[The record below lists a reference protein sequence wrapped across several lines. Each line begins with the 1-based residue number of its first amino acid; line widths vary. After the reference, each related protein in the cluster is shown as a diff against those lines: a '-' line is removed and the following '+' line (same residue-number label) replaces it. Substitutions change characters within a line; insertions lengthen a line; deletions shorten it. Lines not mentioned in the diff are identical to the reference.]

1 MKIEILKRMFVNLK
15 LLNSGTFI
23 FWSICIEKTII
34 IYDIV
39 IEIII
44 FDEIWYV
51 DLKKKNELNVSSL
64 LFMTRLEGF
73 EVFDDTIIAMF
84 HINNSVAYT
93 VLDDMTIINKLISL
107 FIIALDDLCLLI
119 KWWSSILWLLFFLS
133 SSDLKLRLRLVSS
146 VSSLFSSA

>member
-146 VSSLFSSA
+146 VSSLFSST